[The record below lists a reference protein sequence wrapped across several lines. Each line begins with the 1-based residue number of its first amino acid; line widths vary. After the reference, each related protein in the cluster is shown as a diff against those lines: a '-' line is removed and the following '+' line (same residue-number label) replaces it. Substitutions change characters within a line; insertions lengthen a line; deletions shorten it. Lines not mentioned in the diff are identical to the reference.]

1 MHDNVET
8 YYRAGKK
15 NARRP
20 ENAQP
25 LVIAAADG
33 ASGVRSTNN
42 LRQDKSGKL
51 WPGKQIFAPGAPTH
65 QPSQICTDVIGA

>member
-25 LVIAAADG
+25 LVIAAADD

-42 LRQDKSGKL
+42 LRQDESGKL
-51 WPGKQIFAPGAPTH
+51 HVAGEADLRPWGSHSPTE
-65 QPSQICTDVIGA
+65 PDVH